1 MTSLT
6 KPVAPTAKSETSV
19 SAPRKI
25 FRHNERLEWRLRAD
39 RTNVVRPDFMAIL
52 ANRSANL
59 GPAQCL
65 RTSGTRVATVACR
78 SESEP
83 VGIWITGMEEVLR
96 AALEIA

>member
-59 GPAQCL
+59 GPAHACARQEHESQRSRVDL
-65 RTSGTRVATVACR
+65 RVSRWEYG
-78 SESEP
+78 S
-83 VGIWITGMEEVLR
+83 LR
-96 AALEIA
+96 WKKSLEQR